1 MKIATYNIWNHPTVF
16 DDRLHAM
23 CEELIRVNA
32 DLVVLQEV
40 PIMISE
46 PKGQDQLFVEH
57 LARRT
62 GYEHY
67 HFNPYPGNN
76 EGLAI
81 LSRVTLEE
89 AEYTGSRKDMISN
102 CAMRVTTN
110 MNGVKIGVT
119 NVHLNWKSALTR
131 EKEIRSEER
140 RVS

>member
-1 MKIATYNIWNHPTVF
+1 MRIATYNIWNHPTAF
-16 DDRLHAM
+16 EDRLNAM

-32 DLVVLQEV
+32 DLVALQEV
-40 PIMISE
+40 PMMISE
-46 PKGQDQLFVEH
+46 PKDQLFVEH

-67 HFNPYPGNN
+67 HFNPYPGDD

-81 LSRVTLEE
+81 LSRVSLEE
-89 AEYTGSRKDMISN
+89 AKYTGNLKEKISN
-102 CAMRVTTN
+102 CATRVIAE

-131 EKEIRSEER
+131 EK
-140 RVS
+140 